1 MRSSLATFVPSRTGV
16 QWPSSSVTIRVPLFF
31 LCLCRTSSG
40 HQIWQTCNVYRKEK
54 QFCSRSFLFHKWIFV
69 AKGKNVEITFNTVV
83 IKLLHWYLRGW
94 GGDNSLLAAVRTNSN
109 SFDFFF
115 FLCCYSFFCLWI
127 IELFIENAHTCVSLP
142 LWQPDVF
149 SFFIF
154 EPCFLT
160 TVRRRARIELGK
172 GESSHVSCDTSI
184 GKSKQG

>member
-83 IKLLHWYLRGW
+83 IKLLHCYLRGW

-109 SFDFFF
+109 SFDFYFFPLLLFF
-115 FLCCYSFFCLWI
+115 FLFVNQWIVHWECSHMSLSPCDNQTSFP
-127 IELFIENAHTCVSLP
+127 SLSLSP
-142 LWQPDVF
+142 VF
-149 SFFIF
+149 
-154 EPCFLT
+154 
-160 TVRRRARIELGK
+160 
-172 GESSHVSCDTSI
+172 
-184 GKSKQG
+184 